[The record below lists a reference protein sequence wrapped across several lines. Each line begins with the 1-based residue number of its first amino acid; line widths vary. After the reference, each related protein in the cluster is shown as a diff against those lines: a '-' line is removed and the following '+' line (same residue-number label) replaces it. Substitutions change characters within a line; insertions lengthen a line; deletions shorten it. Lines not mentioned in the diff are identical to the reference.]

1 MKVFD
6 NYAHYYDLLYRDK
19 DYRGETDYIC
29 GLLEKFAPGAK
40 SILDLGCG
48 TGRHA
53 VSLAERGFDVFG
65 VDLSKKMIAKAGE
78 RKTQLSSQVSQKV
91 NFEVADIRKLN
102 VGKNFDVIVSLFHVL
117 SYQTTDED
125 LQATFEVVAEHLEPE
140 GIFIFDFWYGP
151 AVLAEQPEV
160 REKIIIEQAMEI
172 KRVARPKMLEN
183 SNCVE
188 VNYDMTIHDKTTGN
202 IEEFDECHRVRYLF
216 LPEIEEFLRQAEM
229 KLVFSYGWMTEE
241 KPGTDTWSGCC
252 GAVVTNT

>member
-65 VDLSKKMIAKAGE
+65 VDLSNKMIAKAGE
-78 RKTQLSSQVSQKV
+78 RKTQLSSHISQKV

-102 VGKNFDVIVSLFHVL
+102 IGKNFDVIVSLFHVL

-125 LQATFEVVAEHLEPE
+125 LQAVFEVVAEHLEPE

-151 AVLAEQPEV
+151 AVLAEKPEV
-160 REKIIIEQAMEI
+160 REK
-172 KRVARPKMLEN
+172 KK
-183 SNCVE
+183 SNRQWRLRELQGQKCL
-188 VNYDMTIHDKTTGN
+188 KTA
-202 IEEFDECHRVRYLF
+202 IVW
-216 LPEIEEFLRQAEM
+216 
-229 KLVFSYGWMTEE
+229 K
-241 KPGTDTWSGCC
+241 
-252 GAVVTNT
+252 